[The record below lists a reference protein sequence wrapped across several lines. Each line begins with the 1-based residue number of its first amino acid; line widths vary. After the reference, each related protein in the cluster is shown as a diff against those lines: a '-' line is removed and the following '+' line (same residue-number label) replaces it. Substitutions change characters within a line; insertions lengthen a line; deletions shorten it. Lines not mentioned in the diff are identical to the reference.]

1 MLLLTEKE
9 WALHNALFWNS
20 RHIQSKILGITS
32 KPTFWGCCIHF
43 IFVWFSL
50 TICFSG
56 LCCTENEGELR
67 TSAEQ
72 LKSERSK
79 RREAE
84 NRLTKL
90 EDEISEL
97 CDNVTDLNKVRDQR
111 RCTISAQTVIEQALV
126 TQDINPNRLR
136 H

>member
-1 MLLLTEKE
+1 MVTGGGEMD
-9 WALHNALFWNS
+9 FMVD
-20 RHIQSKILGITS
+20 I
-32 KPTFWGCCIHF
+32 PTFIKFILLFLFFFFLMIRRPPRSTLFPYTTLFRSIHF
-43 IFVWFSL
+43 IFVWFSV

-56 LCCTENEGELR
+56 LFCTEKEGELR
-67 TSAEQ
+67 TSTEQ

-97 CDNVTDLNKVRDQR
+97 RDNVTDLNKVRDQW
-111 RCTISAQTVIEQALV
+111 RCSISAQTVIGQVL
-126 TQDINPNRLR
+126 
-136 H
+136 

>member
-1 MLLLTEKE
+1 M
-9 WALHNALFWNS
+9 
-20 RHIQSKILGITS
+20 
-32 KPTFWGCCIHF
+32 
-43 IFVWFSL
+43 
-50 TICFSG
+50 
-56 LCCTENEGELR
+56 R
-67 TSAEQ
+67 TSTEQ

-97 CDNVTDLNKVRDQR
+97 RDNVTDLNKVRDQW
-111 RCTISAQTVIEQALV
+111 
-126 TQDINPNRLR
+126 

>member
-1 MLLLTEKE
+1 MGYCLTSPTVCYSLTDFFCVLLLTEKE

-20 RHIQSKILGITS
+20 RHTQSKILGITS
-32 KPTFWGCCIHF
+32 KTTFWECCIHF

-56 LCCTENEGELR
+56 LFCTEKEGELR

-97 CDNVTDLNKVRDQR
+97 RDNVTDLNKVRDQW
-111 RCTISAQTVIEQALV
+111 
-126 TQDINPNRLR
+126 